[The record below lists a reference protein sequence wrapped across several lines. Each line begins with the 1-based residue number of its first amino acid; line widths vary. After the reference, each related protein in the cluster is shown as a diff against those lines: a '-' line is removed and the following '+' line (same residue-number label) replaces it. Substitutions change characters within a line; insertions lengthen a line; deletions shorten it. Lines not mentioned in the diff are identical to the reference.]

1 MRGLVLPAFAIA
13 FWEGVGQARLIQ
25 SDMMSR
31 PSEIAWAA
39 FAALRDGSMLLAT
52 GQTIATA
59 LVGLLIG
66 SAIGI
71 SLGAWFGL
79 SSLAG
84 RLSTIAVELF
94 RPIPSVAMIPIA
106 MLVFGFGFGM
116 GISIVAFAC
125 MWPALII
132 TQTAVREV
140 PRELMEVARGLEL
153 KWGSRLFHIVL
164 PDVVPDLFTALRLGA
179 GISLIVAVTVEI
191 TANPLG
197 LGYALVVAQ
206 ETLHP
211 ATMYAYLVWIG
222 LMGWVLNAGLLQ
234 AQKRWFGRWSSAA

>member
-1 MRGLVLPAFAIA
+1 
-13 FWEGVGQARLIQ
+13 
-25 SDMMSR
+25 
-31 PSEIAWAA
+31 
-39 FAALRDGSMLLAT
+39 
-52 GQTIATA
+52 
-59 LVGLLIG
+59 
-66 SAIGI
+66 
-71 SLGAWFGL
+71 
-79 SSLAG
+79 
-84 RLSTIAVELF
+84 
-94 RPIPSVAMIPIA
+94 